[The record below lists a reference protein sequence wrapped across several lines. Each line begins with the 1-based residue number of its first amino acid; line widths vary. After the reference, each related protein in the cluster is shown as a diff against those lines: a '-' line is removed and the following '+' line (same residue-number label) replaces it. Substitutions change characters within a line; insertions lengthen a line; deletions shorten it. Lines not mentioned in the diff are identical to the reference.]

1 MSPKIIN
8 ADELKERLSY
18 NPITGDFTWLTG
30 YKRIIGNK
38 AGTPHH
44 GKYIYIR
51 MYKRGYLA
59 HRLAFLYMTGSF
71 PINVIDHI
79 DGNGMNNS
87 WANLRAVTI
96 AENQQNQKIQ
106 HTNNKSGLLGVIP
119 KGGFFAAQI
128 SVNKKQIYLGSFPT
142 PQEAHQAYLKAK
154 REMHPCSTI

>member
-8 ADELKERLSY
+8 VDELKERLLY
-18 NPITGDFTWLTG
+18 DPITGDFTWLTG
-30 YKRIIGNK
+30 YQRIVGTK

-87 WANLRAVTI
+87 WDNLRAVTI
-96 AENQQNQKIQ
+96 AGNQQNQKTR
-106 HTNNKSGLLGVIP
+106 HTNNKSGLLGVSQR
-119 KGGFFAAQI
+119 GGVFAAQI
-128 SVNKKQIYLGSFPT
+128 SVNKKQTYLGSFPT
-142 PQEAHQAYLKAK
+142 AEEAHQAYLKAK
-154 REMHPCSTI
+154 REMHPCNTL